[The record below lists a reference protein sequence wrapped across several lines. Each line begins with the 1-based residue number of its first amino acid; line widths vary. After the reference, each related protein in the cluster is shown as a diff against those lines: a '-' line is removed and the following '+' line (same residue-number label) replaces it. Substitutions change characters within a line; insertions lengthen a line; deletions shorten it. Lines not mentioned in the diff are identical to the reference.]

1 MFLNHTI
8 MKQTLRLLA
17 AAALLFTFAACDPTE
32 ETVTP
37 DPTDST
43 STVTQ
48 TDVEYTIGNAEWSV
62 ENNYTYATITW
73 TAKIKTE
80 GLTLS
85 EFYDEDMQQSYSYG
99 IGYFPVGAEN
109 NLPRYFNG
117 SNDQSGCYHR
127 IVSANSDST
136 ELTVVSH
143 IKADNR
149 KEARAYLYLVNAAGS
164 GNFYYSERFYMDPAD
179 MPGHSGEASI
189 TIDDTYY
196 NNDEEVLTVVGTVNF
211 GNVDV
216 PYAVGMCYN
225 FSDPEDMENYPT
237 IDGDDVTVF
246 NVMDHVTGPN
256 EFDESVNYLRMNDD
270 GSYSI
275 SFNVEMRMGPIY
287 NIRGFLQLERGG
299 EVVYSESQVFM
310 PSAK

>member
-1 MFLNHTI
+1 MFLNHNI
-8 MKQTLRLLA
+8 MKQTLRVLA
-17 AAALLFTFAACDPTE
+17 AAALLFTFAACDPLE
-32 ETVTP
+32 DNVTP
-37 DPTDST
+37 DDNT

-80 GLTLS
+80 GLHLS
-85 EFYDEDMQQSYSYG
+85 EFFDEDMQQSYSYG

-127 IVSANSDST
+127 IISANSDST

-149 KEARAYLYLVNAAGS
+149 KEARAYLYLVNEAGS
-164 GNFYYSERFYMDPAD
+164 GDFYYSERFYMDPAD
-179 MPGHSGEASI
+179 MPGHSGEASVEI
-189 TIDDTYY
+189 EYTSYDDE
-196 NNDEEVLTVVGTVNF
+196 DELLTVVAKANF
-211 GNVDV
+211 GDVDV
-216 PYAVGMCYN
+216 PYAVGICY
-225 FSDPEDMENYPT
+225 SLDDPDDENDYPT
-237 IDGDDVTVF
+237 IDDPVF

-256 EFDESVNYLRMNDD
+256 QYDDYIGELTLGDD
-270 GSYSI
+270 GKYSI
-275 SFNVEMRMGPIY
+275 TFFVPMYNAGVYNV
-287 NIRGFLQLERGG
+287 RGYLQLRQGG
-299 EVVYSESQVFM
+299 DVIYSENQVVM
-310 PSAK
+310 TSAK

>member
-1 MFLNHTI
+1 MYLNRNI

-32 ETVTP
+32 DNVTP
-37 DPTDST
+37 DDNT

-80 GLTLS
+80 GLHLS
-85 EFYDEDMQQSYSYG
+85 EFFDEDMQQSYSYG

-117 SNDQSGCYHR
+117 NNNREGEYHH
-127 IVSANSDST
+127 IDNVNSDST
-136 ELTVVSH
+136 EFTVTSH
-143 IKADNR
+143 IRVDNR
-149 KEARAYLYLVNAAGS
+149 KEARAYLYLASATGS
-164 GNFYYSERFYMDPAD
+164 GDFYYSERFYMDPAD

-189 TIDDTYY
+189 TIDNTDYDY
-196 NNDEEVLTVVGTVNF
+196 VNEVLTVFGTVNL
-211 GNVDV
+211 GDVDM

-237 IDGDDVTVF
+237 IDDNVF

-256 EFDESVNYLRMNDD
+256 EFDDSVNYLRMNDD

-275 SFNVEMRMGPIY
+275 SFNVQMNQGPIY

-299 EVVYSESQVFM
+299 DVIYSENQIFM